1 MARRRNPYIFVR
13 KRTHPVRRVLLT
25 AAVFFAVGLGM
36 LMAYNYLLLGNVQLS
51 THRVT
56 VADLPS
62 DLESFSILHLSDLH
76 GVTMGEG
83 MSRLQRAIGEQSYSC
98 VVMTGDMVGVKG
110 DVQPLLD
117 VLAVMP
123 RGAPVFILPGDEDP
137 AYLQDT
143 AQGTSSPY
151 TAWAEAVTRL
161 GAVLLDE
168 PYLITRGRNDRSRLW
183 LIPEDLYSLDLS
195 QLESVY
201 SAQLKELNGYLALT
215 PDQEARRRVAAYQV
229 ERARRVREK
238 LKDVRDG
245 DVQIVV
251 SHTPLTEDFMTEVIP
266 WSSRQDIVSLRQ
278 ASLILAGHY
287 CGGQWRLPGK
297 GAVYV
302 PELGW
307 WPDDGEVTGWGFVYG
322 IPQHISAGLGPA
334 AFYPWWES
342 FRFLNPPDVTR
353 VVLTS
358 RMY

>member
-13 KRTHPVRRVLLT
+13 KKTHPVRRVLLT
-25 AAVFFAVGLGM
+25 AAAFLLIALGM
-36 LMAYNYLLLGNVQLS
+36 ILAFNYLLRNNVQLD
-51 THRVT
+51 TRRVT

-76 GVTMGEG
+76 GAEMGDG
-83 MSRLQRAIGEQSYSC
+83 MSRLQRAIGEQAYSC

-117 VLAVMP
+117 AIAVMP
-123 RGAPVFILPGDEDP
+123 RGAPVLILPGDEDP
-137 AYLQDT
+137 PYLADT
-143 AQGTSSPY
+143 DQGNAGPY
-151 TAWAEAVTRL
+151 AAWAEAVTQA

-168 PYLITRGRNDRSRLW
+168 PYLITRGKNDRSRLW
-183 LIPEDLYSLDLS
+183 LIPEDLYSLDLN
-195 QLESVY
+195 QLEAVY
-201 SAQLKELNGYLALT
+201 RAQLDELNGYLALT
-215 PDQEARRRVAAYQV
+215 PDQAARRRVAEYQV
-229 ERARRVREK
+229 RRAGSAREK
-238 LKDVRDG
+238 LKQIQPG
-245 DVQIVV
+245 DVQVVV

-266 WSSRQDIVSLRQ
+266 WSSRSDVVSLRQ

-287 CGGQWRLPGK
+287 CGGQWRIPGR

-302 PELGW
+302 PDFGW
-307 WPDDGEVTGWGFVYG
+307 WPEEERINGWSYVYG
-322 IPQHISAGLGPA
+322 IPQHISSGLGPA
-334 AFYPWWES
+334 DFYPWWES